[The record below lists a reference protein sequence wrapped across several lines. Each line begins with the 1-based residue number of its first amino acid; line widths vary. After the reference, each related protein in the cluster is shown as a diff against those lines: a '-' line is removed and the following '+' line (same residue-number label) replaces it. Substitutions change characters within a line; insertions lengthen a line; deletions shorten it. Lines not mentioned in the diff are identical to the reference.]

1 MYLVILL
8 SETQKSRVTGRDW
21 LSEEVMLK
29 LSTAIFQQR
38 ENIRDPIII
47 LMINGDPGMKFLLQ
61 LLLLETGVGLLM
73 HIIRLV
79 RLRNPF

>member
-21 LSEEVMLK
+21 LSEAVLLK
-29 LSTAIFQQR
+29 LSTALFQQQ
-38 ENIRDPIII
+38 ENIQDPITI
-47 LMINGDPGMKFLLQ
+47 LMVIGGLGMKFLLP
-61 LLLLETGVGLLM
+61 LLLLETGVGLIM